1 LLGYLG
7 ELQRA
12 HDVAVLVVHH
22 ARKNGSSQ
30 AGQSLRGSGDFFAWA
45 DSLLYMRRHHGR
57 LQLCVEHRAAPA
69 PEPIALALVGNDV
82 HLQIDVDS
90 QQDTAPNDVA
100 PSLDKLVL
108 EALAR
113 AEAPLTRPELRAR
126 VRVRNERLGEVLAL
140 LAAAG
145 RVCRLGDRWGVPDSH
160 SRPA

>member
-1 LLGYLG
+1 
-7 ELQRA
+7 
-12 HDVAVLVVHH
+12 
-22 ARKNGSSQ
+22 
-30 AGQSLRGSGDFFAWA
+30 
-45 DSLLYMRRHHGR
+45 
-57 LQLCVEHRAAPA
+57 
-69 PEPIALALVGNDV
+69 VGNDV

-126 VRVRNERLGEVLAL
+126 VCVRNERLGEVLAL